1 MTKKLPINGFKWIGE
16 TSQFTQEFTIIWI
29 WLFFLTVDFDY
40 PSHLHDEH
48 NDLPFLLEKWKI
60 GKTNKLST
68 NLFNKKNYAIHTASL
83 KQPLD
88 HRLIFNKVHKEI
100 QFDKSNW
107 LHPYI
112 EHNNDLRAKA
122 TNEFDKKLYKL
133 INNSFYG
140 KKIESKRV
148 HRDIRLIYDHENLP
162 RLASKPNYDNKKY
175 FDGIYAAEMKK
186 VDILINKPIYV
197 EVSILDISKIRMYE
211 YY

>member
-1 MTKKLPINGFKWIGE
+1 MIEDGKRGGITQVAKRRVIANNNEMLNYNPKKPLKYMIYVDANNLYGHAMTKKLPINGFKSIGE

-29 WLFFLTVDFDY
+29 LLIFLTVDIDY

-48 NDLPFLLEKWKI
+48 NDLPFLVEKWKI

-83 KQPLD
+83 KQALD

-100 QFDKSNW
+100 QFNKSNW

-122 TNEFDKKLYKL
+122 TNEFD
-133 INNSFYG
+133 
-140 KKIESKRV
+140 
-148 HRDIRLIYDHENLP
+148 
-162 RLASKPNYDNKKY
+162 
-175 FDGIYAAEMKK
+175 
-186 VDILINKPIYV
+186 
-197 EVSILDISKIRMYE
+197 
-211 YY
+211 

>member
-1 MTKKLPINGFKWIGE
+1 MNTMIF
-16 TSQFTQEFTIIWI
+16 
-29 WLFFLTVDFDY
+29 LFFLK
-40 PSHLHDEH
+40 S
-48 NDLPFLLEKWKI
+48 EKLVKP
-60 GKTNKLST
+60 TNSQQTYST
-68 NLFNKKNYAIHTASL
+68 KKNYAIHTASL

-140 KKIESKRV
+140 KTIESKRV